1 LNAIL
6 TGVDSLRERFEL
18 DGFGVGEGASC
29 VILTPR
35 FRTSR
40 HVIGLLIPSGANEP
54 ELVVKMPR
62 LHGDA
67 AGIAREAA
75 VLTALREAWPHA
87 EETVPRVVA
96 LANGDRPMLVETALP
111 GPLFTPAMVR
121 DSPSRCI
128 DAALGWLIA
137 LPTTRRND
145 GEASYQ
151 RLLKEPLAFLA
162 DSFPPRAPERELV
175 ARTLELVE
183 PLRGGDVPRV
193 FEHGDLSHPN
203 LIWLEGD
210 RVGVVDW
217 ELAEEEGFPLHD
229 LAFFLAFATF
239 ALRRPRTAEE
249 HLAAFH
255 DAFFAPGGWSR
266 ARVTA
271 YSDKFELGR
280 PLLAPLFI
288 ACWARHTA
296 RLALGIAGGRP
307 GLLSEEGAA
316 WVRQNRYYALWR
328 HTITHADKLAW
339 GR

>member
-1 LNAIL
+1 MNAIL

-40 HVIGLLIPSGANEP
+40 HVIGLLIPSGASEP

-128 DAALGWLIA
+128 DAVVGWLIA

-145 GEASYQ
+145 GEGSYQ
-151 RLLKEPLAFLA
+151 RLLDEPLALLA

-217 ELAEEEGFPLHD
+217 ELAEEDGFPLHD

-239 ALRRPRTAEE
+239 ALRRPRTPEE
-249 HLAAFH
+249 HVAAFH
-255 DAFFAPGGWSR
+255 DAFFASGGWSR

-271 YSDKFELGR
+271 YAEKFELAR
-280 PLLAPLFI
+280 PLLPPLFV

-307 GLLSEEGAA
+307 GLSEVDAA
-316 WVRQNRYYALWR
+316 WVRQSRYYALWR
-328 HTITHADKLAW
+328 HTITHADKVAW